1 LDANHQRGEYLR
13 KNMIWDTVV
22 QNRRDMIEQCP
33 QVYFEITPTVS
44 VYNVLNLPD
53 FHKEW
58 VEEGLLEPQNI
69 RINILLDPTYMRL
82 SILPEHKKDII
93 RKRYSEH
100 LQYLEQFDNIN
111 HVKNDYESILKFI
124 NDDRSEELK
133 MFLFKTF
140 KVDKLRQEDVLA
152 VFPELGGIQ

>member
-1 LDANHQRGEYLR
+1 
-13 KNMIWDTVV
+13 MV
-22 QNRRDMIEQCP
+22 
-33 QVYFEITPTVS
+33 
-44 VYNVLNLPD
+44 
-53 FHKEW
+53 
-58 VEEGLLEPQNI
+58 
-69 RINILLDPTYMRL
+69 
-82 SILPEHKKDII
+82 KDII

-140 KVDKLRQEDVLA
+140 KVDKLRQEDVFA